1 VWYVSETAS
10 ELFLYFIKVMSR
22 WYEAMQIPKKKNLL
36 ICTIQSGCR
45 QVRIGAMAITDRT
58 FITEDGHK
66 GRCELDSHADTCVA
80 GANFCICE
88 FDGMT
93 CEVSPYLDNYES
105 IKDVP
110 IVAAATAWT
119 NEETGETH
127 ILYFN
132 QILWYGQKMSIG
144 LLNPNQM
151 RYYGHRLCNDVTDS
165 NQDFGI
171 DLPDQ
176 GMIIPFA
183 LSGTTVYFESRV
195 PSKWELKN

>member
-1 VWYVSETAS
+1 MQVPREERRLIRTMQ
-10 ELFLYFIKVMSR
+10 LSR
-22 WYEAMQIPKKKNLL
+22 RHVQ
-36 ICTIQSGCR
+36 
-45 QVRIGAMAITDRT
+45 IGALAIRDRT
-58 FITEDGHK
+58 FITKEGHK
-66 GRCELDSHADTCVA
+66 GRCELDLHADSCVA

-93 CEVSPYLDNYES
+93 CKVSPSSDKNEL

-119 NEETGETH
+119 DAKTGETH

-132 QILWYGQKMSIG
+132 QILWYGQKMLVS

-151 RYYGHRLCNDVTDS
+151 RYYGHKLCDDVTGH

-171 DLPDQ
+171 SFPDH
-176 GMIIPFA
+176 GVNIPFTM
-183 LSGTTVYFESRV
+183 SGTT
-195 PSKWELKN
+195 L